1 MHGPAEALQWLGL
14 ASIVHER
21 RAMNRRVVRLLV
33 ATIPMATLFALVP
46 RANAECTPSDAVIVQ
61 VSCKA
66 ELSGKGGFTIRQA
79 SKATVLKLGEHR
91 VALRFGD
98 YVLGA
103 DLVCSGGDEKSM
115 EWGFEAQ
122 LSKIGG
128 ISPIHYQR
136 IGGLSLLRRKRS
148 APLSTSSY
156 YFFDQPTSMLS
167 PDTQKTLSI
176 TRLDY
181 TCELSVN

>member
-1 MHGPAEALQWLGL
+1 M
-14 ASIVHER
+14 
-21 RAMNRRVVRLLV
+21 LV
-33 ATIPMATLFALVP
+33 AAIPLVTLFALAP
-46 RANAECTPSDAVIVQ
+46 RAHAECTPSDAVIVQ

-66 ELSGKGGFTIRQA
+66 ELIGPGDIGFTVRQA

-91 VALRFGD
+91 IALRFGD

-103 DLVCSGGDEKSM
+103 DLVCSGRDDKSM

-128 ISPIHYQR
+128 NSPIHYQH
-136 IGGLSLLRRKRS
+136 IGGLSLLRRKGS

-156 YFFDQPTSMLS
+156 YFFDKATSMLS
-167 PDTQKTLSI
+167 PDTQKSVSI